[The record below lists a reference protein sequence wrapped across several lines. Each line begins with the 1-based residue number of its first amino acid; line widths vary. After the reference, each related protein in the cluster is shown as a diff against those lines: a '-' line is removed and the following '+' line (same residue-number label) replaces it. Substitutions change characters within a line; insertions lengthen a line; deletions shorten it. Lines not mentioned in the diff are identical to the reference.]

1 MTPGLVIIGASYAG
15 VQIAASAR
23 DQGFAEPILLLGDE
37 PHLPYQKPPLSKGYL
52 TGKVGEAALPLRGE
66 AFFQES
72 RVEFAGDRR
81 VEAIDLAARRI
92 HVAGGRSYGFA
103 KLAFATGSRP
113 RSLPIPGAGLPGV
126 HTLRSLDDAR
136 ALRAAMA
143 AARRVVVI
151 GGGYIGLEIAASLI
165 GAGLSVT
172 LLEASDQLLARVA
185 TRPLAGFL
193 AQQHAARGVVL
204 RLGVSARAIIGE
216 SAVRAV
222 ECTDGALLPADLVV
236 VGIGAVP
243 NGEIAASAGLPCRN
257 GAVLVD
263 AQARTAASDIVA
275 AGDCACVERDGGLIR
290 LESVQNATDQ
300 GRAAATALVGHP
312 ASDAPVPWFWS
323 DQYDLK
329 LQTAGLAAGF
339 EEVAVRGGTESGRF
353 GLYYFK
359 AGRLIAV
366 DTVNRPADHLL
377 ARRLIARRTALTP
390 LQASDESIDLRAL
403 LDRPAGS

>member
-1 MTPGLVIIGASYAG
+1 MTAGLVIIGASYAG

-23 DQGFAEPILLLGDE
+23 DLGFAEPILLLGDE

-66 AFFQES
+66 VFFQEN
-72 RVEFAGDRR
+72 RVEFAGGRR
-81 VEAIDLAARRI
+81 VEAIDLAARQIR
-92 HVAGGRSYGFA
+92 VSGDRSYGFA

-126 HTLRSLDDAR
+126 HMLRSLDDAR

-193 AQQHAARGVVL
+193 AQQHATRGVVL
-204 RLGVSARAIIGE
+204 RLGVSARAILGE

-222 ECTDGALLPADLVV
+222 ECTDDTLLPADLVV
-236 VGIGAVP
+236 VGIGAMP

-263 AQARTAASDIVA
+263 ARARTAVSGIVA
-275 AGDCACVERDGGLIR
+275 AGDCACVERDGGLVR
-290 LESVQNATDQ
+290 LESVQNANDQ
-300 GRAAATALVGHP
+300 GRAAAAALVGHP
-312 ASDAPVPWFWS
+312 APDAPVPWFWS

-339 EEVAVRGGTESGRF
+339 EEVAVRGSMESGRF

-377 ARRLIARRTALTP
+377 ARRLIAQRTALTP
-390 LQASDESIDLRAL
+390 AQASDESIELRAL

>member
-1 MTPGLVIIGASYAG
+1 MTAGLVIIGASYAG

-23 DQGFAEPILLLGDE
+23 DLGFAEPILLLGDE

-66 AFFQES
+66 VFFHEN
-72 RVEFAGDRR
+72 RVEFAGGRR

-92 HVAGGRSYGFA
+92 RVSGDRSYGFA

-113 RSLPIPGAGLPGV
+113 RPLPIPGAGLPGV

-204 RLGVSARAIIGE
+204 RLGVSARAILGE
-216 SAVRAV
+216 NAVRAV
-222 ECTDGALLPADLVV
+222 ECTDDTLLPADLVV
-236 VGIGAVP
+236 VGIGAMP

-263 AQARTAASDIVA
+263 VRARTAVSGIVA
-275 AGDCACVERDGGLIR
+275 AGDCACVERDGGLVR
-290 LESVQNATDQ
+290 LESVQNANDQ
-300 GRAAATALVGHP
+300 GRAAAAALVGHP

-339 EEVAVRGGTESGRF
+339 EEVAVRGSMERGRF

-377 ARRLIARRTALTP
+377 ARRLIAQRMALTP
-390 LQASDESIDLRAL
+390 AQASDESIELRAL
-403 LDRPAGS
+403 LDCPTGS